1 VWRYTAGMASIQPRG
16 GRWQIRVK
24 HKLLPN
30 PFFHTFDTEQQA
42 RDYAAQLEALLARG
56 IVPQELL
63 ERPGKVHDPLVI
75 ELIRDYS
82 KTQPVAPSDAEVLDV
97 LLAETA
103 GLRMSGVTFQWADD
117 YVRRLK
123 HDPAKHLAPSTIRK
137 RVGSLARVI
146 DWHLRRSTPV
156 DGRVPSNPLRL
167 LPKGYSAYSEQ
178 DKAVVVPVRDQA
190 RDRRLLPAED
200 ARIRQALAG
209 VKRDDRER
217 ALVIDPALELLYTL
231 IVDTG
236 LRLSEAYKLRADQI
250 DLVANVIRVE
260 GSKGHRGVI
269 KPRVVPLK
277 KPLRPLLAAWCRG
290 RVGLLFPFWDGS
302 PEGMRKTSGR
312 LSQRFRVLFDYARV
326 PDFSEHDLRHEACC
340 RWIELRQPGGG
351 WIFSEV
357 EVCRIMGWGDMRMM
371 LRYASLRGEDL
382 SARLG

>member
-1 VWRYTAGMASIQPRG
+1 MP
-16 GRWQIRVK
+16 
-24 HKLLPN
+24 HKLLPR
-30 PFFHTFDTEQQA
+30 PFFHTFDTEQEA

-63 ERPGKVHDPLVI
+63 ERPGKVNDPLVI
-75 ELIRDYS
+75 ELIREYS

-97 LLAETA
+97 LLVETA

-117 YVRRLK
+117 YVRHLK
-123 HDPAKHLAPSTIRK
+123 HDPKKHLAPSTIRK

-146 DWHLRRSTPV
+146 DWHLRRITAP
-156 DGRVPSNPLRL
+156 GGHMPANPLRL
-167 LPKGYSAYSEQ
+167 LPTGYSAYSEQ
-178 DKAVVVPVRDQA
+178 DKAKVEPVRDQA

-200 ARIRQALAG
+200 ARVRQALAG
-209 VKRDDRER
+209 VKREDRER
-217 ALVIDPALELLYTL
+217 ALVPDPALELLYSL

-236 LRLSEAYKLRADQI
+236 LRLSEAYKLRTDQI
-250 DLVANVIRVE
+250 DLVSNVIRVE

-277 KPLRPLLAAWCRG
+277 KHLRPLLALWCRG
-290 RVGLLFPFWDGS
+290 RVGLLFPYWDGS
-302 PEGMRKTSGR
+302 TEGMRQASGR
-312 LSQRFRVLFDYARV
+312 LSQRFRVLFDYAQV
-326 PDFSEHDLRHEACC
+326 PAFTELDLRHEACC

-357 EVCRIMGWGDMRMM
+357 EICRIMGWSDMRMM

>member
-1 VWRYTAGMASIQPRG
+1 MASIQPRG
-16 GRWQIRVK
+16 SKWQIRIK
-24 HKLLPN
+24 HKLLPI
-30 PFFHTFDTEQQA
+30 PFFHTFETETEA
-42 RDYAAQLEALLARG
+42 RTYAAQLEALLERG

-63 ERPGKVHDPLVI
+63 ERPGKVNDPLVI
-75 ELIRDYS
+75 ELIRDYT
-82 KTQPVAPSDAEVLDV
+82 KTQPVAPSDAEVLGV
-97 LLAETA
+97 LLTETA
-103 GLRMSGVTFQWADD
+103 GLRMSGVTFQWADE
-117 YVRRLK
+117 YVRHLK
-123 HDPAKHLAPSTIRK
+123 HDPKKHLAPSTIRK

-146 DWHLRRSTPV
+146 DWHLRRVTAP
-156 DGRVPSNPLRL
+156 GGHMPANPLRL
-167 LPKGYSAYSEQ
+167 LPKGYSTYSEQ
-178 DKAVVVPVRDQA
+178 DKATVEPVHDET

-200 ARIRQALAG
+200 ARVRQALAG

-217 ALVIDPALELLYTL
+217 ALVPDPAFELLYSI

-236 LRLSEAYKLRADQI
+236 LRLSEAYKLRVDQI

-277 KPLRPLLAAWCRG
+277 KHLRQPLADWCKD
-290 RVGLLFPFWDGS
+290 RVGRLFAFWDGT
-302 PEGMRKTSGR
+302 PEGRRLASGR
-312 LSQRFRVLFDYARV
+312 LSQRFLVLFDYAQV

-357 EVCRIMGWGDMRMM
+357 EVCRIMGWSDMRMM